1 MPNSAIG
8 AFEKFLQWGPIGLAG
23 LMLVLVI
30 FALVTSELTKLKAA
44 LLSFFMIIGAGC
56 FGAAL
61 YFDNS
66 AEHAVTLIVLPNDM
80 ENSGF
85 PPPVIKRNGQVI
97 DHSRPLQVAGTTA
110 LTIDVN
116 RGFSAFR
123 ETDNRAE
130 TATAQAAEAEARLE
144 HAGDMMADL
153 QLEVSI
159 KEAAL
164 VEANQTI
171 TQQTASLEE
180 ALETGNRLAIQV
192 DRLRTQV
199 ANTNAAPPLQNQFQN
214 LEREILRFNEGI
226 RMGISPGR

>member
-1 MPNSAIG
+1 MPTDAIG

-23 LMLVLVI
+23 LMLVLVV

-44 LLSFFMIIGAGC
+44 LLSFFMIVGAGC

-97 DHSRPLQVAGTTA
+97 DHSQPLQVAGTTA

-116 RGFSAFR
+116 RGLVAFR
-123 ETDNRAE
+123 ETDERAE
-130 TATAQAAEAEARLE
+130 TATAQLE
-144 HAGDMMADL
+144 DAHDVMANLEL
-153 QLEVSI
+153 QI
-159 KEAAL
+159 TAKEAAL
-164 VEANQTI
+164 SEANQTI
-171 TQQTASLEE
+171 VQQTASLEQ
-180 ALETGNRLAIQV
+180 ALETGNSLAVQI
-192 DRLRTQV
+192 DRLQAQV
-199 ANTNAAPPLQNQFQN
+199 ANTGTSQPLQNQFLN
-214 LEREILRFNEGI
+214 LERDVLRFNDGI
-226 RMGISPGR
+226 RLGIGR